1 MERLR
6 SANLKLQPDKCE
18 FLRKEVGYL
27 GHVIGKDGVRP
38 DPGKIEA
45 VKNFPIPRNVKNI
58 RQFLGLAGYYR
69 RFIDGFSKIAKPLTN
84 LLKKEN
90 GYEWTEEHQ
99 IAFNTLRGKLC
110 EAPLLQYPDFSKPFV
125 LTTDAS
131 GYAIGGILSQGP
143 IGKDKPI
150 AYTSRVLNDCEQK
163 YHTYEKEALAIVY
176 SVQHF
181 RPYLYGHRFTLVTDH
196 KPLVWFQ
203 KSTSPDSRVTKWR
216 LKLLE
221 YDFDVV
227 YKAGK
232 TNVNA
237 DALSRNPVKSQNTAQ
252 VITYERERNGPSQGN
267 DSIPFTEEEL
277 LEVPT
282 TLEVQVDIHPTPIQ
296 PIRGIQTRNPPRR
309 SGRLAQK
316 SIWLGEGSDSDSSE
330 PENDTPL
337 SVKPKGEESK
347 KLEVNTRRRGR
358 PRKKPPE
365 QMEPEDLDRI
375 DAIDE
380 TGNIIEESTAEPIED
395 EDITSNSEEE
405 MERLKIDD
413 INSENEV
420 DKRETRTVNQQK
432 REELIAV

>member
-1 MERLR
+1 MV
-6 SANLKLQPDKCE
+6 S
-18 FLRKEVGYL
+18 
-27 GHVIGKDGVRP
+27 
-38 DPGKIEA
+38 
-45 VKNFPIPRNVKNI
+45 
-58 RQFLGLAGYYR
+58 
-69 RFIDGFSKIAKPLTN
+69 
-84 LLKKEN
+84 
-90 GYEWTEEHQ
+90 
-99 IAFNTLRGKLC
+99 
-110 EAPLLQYPDFSKPFV
+110 
-125 LTTDAS
+125 
-131 GYAIGGILSQGP
+131 
-143 IGKDKPI
+143 
-150 AYTSRVLNDCEQK
+150 
-163 YHTYEKEALAIVY
+163 
-176 SVQHF
+176 
-181 RPYLYGHRFTLVTDH
+181 
-196 KPLVWFQ
+196 

-432 REELIAV
+432 TRGTDCRIIETRDHLYMRRDNYVYFLNIEGEPCDKGSQGLYERKELPTFTNLVAGEVQVEKKGQKYHIAIIIRLDQGIGNTLENIKQGIQTLSAIIEQFKLQTINMAKTPEIGKIQWSTIISEIKIGLNGIRVKLIICLGIVQHPPTDERIK